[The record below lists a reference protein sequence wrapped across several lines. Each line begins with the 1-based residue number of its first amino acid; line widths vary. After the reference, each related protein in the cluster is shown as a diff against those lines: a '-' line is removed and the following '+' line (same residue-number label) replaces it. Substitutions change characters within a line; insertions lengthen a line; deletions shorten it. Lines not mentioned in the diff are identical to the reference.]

1 MMNRKTVRSLL
12 SGAGLAILFAGT
24 ALAQTPNFTKYVALG
39 DSFAAGYSAGCL
51 VERNQRF
58 SYPATLAK
66 QFGIADFQQPTV
78 SDPGIPVCT
87 GLKSLVP
94 VTFGP
99 ISTTKTGAP
108 TNATLARSYDNLA
121 IPNTK
126 AGDVSGVTS
135 SADPPS
141 ATCAACGSLA
151 LADLIL
157 RGKGS
162 QLTQALSLNPTF
174 ITLGI
179 HGNDVLTAAGAGF
192 LLDGVTATPLPVF
205 TANYNALAAALKASG
220 RTGVFLGTP
229 DGVHLLPLTSTLPPV
244 LLGSDN
250 KPVIVGGAPVSLL
263 GPRTTSTCTTAPCPL
278 PAGTLVTLGA
288 NAPQAALG
296 GKSLLAL
303 GFGIP
308 CNAPAPYNNLPQCG
322 KPLPDGGFSPP
333 ATVNVGVLLYPD
345 EIAAADQR
353 VKDMNAV
360 IKTAAES
367 NGFKY
372 FDFYAFSVDF
382 VANGRTYGG
391 IKITKDFVT
400 GGMFAYG
407 DAVHLSNIGYTI
419 LADELIQ
426 FINSSYGTSVPR
438 PDMSVVLFTPD
449 VPAPGTTGIGAT
461 VDSSIFF
468 TEDTWKAFFDE
479 FPLQDASMKLAFPV
493 DTDGTP
499 DRAPVV
505 LPGRRSA
512 RD

>member
-1 MMNRKTVRSLL
+1 MKNTLRALTL
-12 SGAGLAILFAGT
+12 GAGLALLTAGP
-24 ALAQTPNFTKYVALG
+24 AAAQTPNFTKYVALG
-39 DSFAAGYSAGCL
+39 DSYGAGYSAGCL
-51 VERNQRF
+51 VARNQQF
-58 SYPATLAK
+58 SYPNILAK
-66 QFGIADFQQPTV
+66 QFGISDFQQPTV
-78 SDPGIPVCT
+78 SDPGLPVCT

-108 TNATLARSYDNLA
+108 TNAALARSYDNLS
-121 IPNTK
+121 IPGAK
-126 AGDVSGVTS
+126 AGDVSDVKS
-135 SADPPS
+135 SAD
-141 ATCAACGSLA
+141 GLA
-151 LADLIL
+151 LADLVL

-162 QLTQALSLNPTF
+162 ELQQALSLNPTF

-179 HGNDVLTAAGAGF
+179 VGNDILTAGGAGF
-192 LLDGVTATPLPVF
+192 LLDGVTATPLPLF
-205 TANYNALAAALKASG
+205 TAKYNAVAAALKATG

-229 DGVHLLPLTSTLPPV
+229 ELRLIPLASTLPPV

-250 KPVIVGGAPVSLL
+250 KPVIVGGSTVPLL
-263 GPRTTSTCTTAPCPL
+263 GPRTTATCTTAPCPL

-308 CNAPAPYNNLPQCG
+308 CAVAPPDKFPQCG
-322 KPLPDGGFSPP
+322 KPLPDGGFTPP

-345 EIAAADQR
+345 EVAAIDQR
-353 VKDMNAV
+353 IKDMNVV

-372 FDFYAFSVDF
+372 FDFYAFSQDF
-382 VANGRTYGG
+382 EANGRTYGG

-407 DAVHLSNIGYTI
+407 EAVHMSNIGYSI

-426 FINSSYGTSVPR
+426 FINSAYGTSVPR
-438 PDMSVVLFTPD
+438 PDLSVVLFTQD

-461 VDSSIFF
+461 VETSVFF
-468 TEDTWKAFFDE
+468 TEESWKAFFDE
-479 FPLQDASMKLAFPV
+479 FPLQDASMKLAFPAE
-493 DTDGTP
+493 TETP
-499 DRAPVV
+499 DRGPVV

>member
-12 SGAGLAILFAGT
+12 SSAGLAILFAGL
-24 ALAQTPNFTKYVALG
+24 ALAQTPTFTKYVALG
-39 DSFAAGYSAGCL
+39 DSFAAGFSAGCL
-51 VERNQRF
+51 VDRNQHF
-58 SYPATLAK
+58 SYPAILAR
-66 QFGIADFQQPTV
+66 QFGISDFQQPTV
-78 SDPGIPVCT
+78 SDPGLPTCR

-94 VTFGP
+94 LTFGL
-99 ISTTKTGAP
+99 ISTKTGVP

-121 IPNTK
+121 IPNSK

-141 ATCAACGSLA
+141 GTCVACGNLA
-151 LADLIL
+151 LADLVL

-162 QLTQALSLNPTF
+162 QLSQALSLNPTF

-179 HGNDVLTAAGAGF
+179 VGNDILTAGGAGF
-192 LLDGVTATPLPVF
+192 LFDGVTATPLPVF

-229 DGVHLLPLTSTLPPV
+229 ELRLIPLASTLPPV
-244 LLGSDN
+244 LLGSDG
-250 KPVIVGGAPVSLL
+250 KPVIVGGSTIPLL
-263 GPRTTSTCTTAPCPL
+263 GPRTTATCTTAPCPL

-288 NAPQAALG
+288 NAPLAALG
-296 GKSLLAL
+296 GKSLLGV

-308 CNAPAPYNNLPQCG
+308 CAVAPIAQFPQCG
-322 KPLPDGGFSPP
+322 KPLPDGGFTPP

-345 EIAAADQR
+345 EVATIDQR
-353 VKDMNAV
+353 IKDMNAV
-360 IKTAAES
+360 IKAGAES

-372 FDFYAFSVDF
+372 FDFYAFAVDF
-382 VANGRTYGG
+382 EANGRTYGG

-407 DAVHLSNIGYTI
+407 EAVHPSNIGYSI
-419 LADELIQ
+419 IADELIQ

-438 PDMSVVLFTPD
+438 PDLSVALFTPD
-449 VPAPGTTGIGAT
+449 VPAAGTTGIGAT
-461 VDSSIFF
+461 VDTSVFF
-468 TEDTWKAFFDE
+468 TEDSWRAFFDE
-479 FPLQDASMKLAFPV
+479 FPLQDASMKLAFPAES
-493 DTDGTP
+493 DLP

>member
-1 MMNRKTVRSLL
+1 MNRKTVRSLL
-12 SGAGLAILFAGT
+12 SGAGLAVLFAGT

-39 DSFAAGYSAGCL
+39 DSFAAGFSAGCL
-51 VERNQRF
+51 VARNQQF
-58 SYPATLAK
+58 SYPATLAR
-66 QFGIADFQQPTV
+66 QFGISDFQQPTV
-78 SDPGIPVCT
+78 SDPGLPTCT

-94 VTFGP
+94 LTFGL
-99 ISTTKTGAP
+99 ISTKTGAP

-141 ATCAACGSLA
+141 GTCAACPSLA
-151 LADLIL
+151 LADLVL

-179 HGNDVLTAAGAGF
+179 IGNDVLTSGGAGF
-192 LLDGVTATPLPVF
+192 LLDGVTATPLTVF

-229 DGVHLLPLTSTLPPV
+229 ELRLIPLLSTLPPV
-244 LLGSDN
+244 VLDPTTN
-250 KPVIVGGAPVSLL
+250 KPLIVSGQTVPLL
-263 GPRTTSTCTTAPCPL
+263 GPRTTSTCSTAPCPL
-278 PAGTLVTLGA
+278 PAGTLVSLGA

-296 GKSLLAL
+296 GSSLLGV

-308 CNAPAPYNNLPQCG
+308 CAVAPKLSQCG
-322 KPLPDGGFSPP
+322 KPLPDGGFTPP
-333 ATVNVGVLLYPD
+333 ATVNVGVLFYPD
-345 EIAAADQR
+345 EVAAADQR
-353 VKDMNAV
+353 IKDMNAV

-372 FDFYAFSVDF
+372 FDFYAFAQDF
-382 VANGRTYGG
+382 EANGRTYGG

-407 DAVHLSNIGYTI
+407 EAVHMSNIGYTI

-438 PDMSVVLFTPD
+438 PDLSVVLFTPD
-449 VPAPGTTGIGAT
+449 VPAAGTTGIGAT
-461 VDSSIFF
+461 VDTSVFF
-468 TEDTWKAFFDE
+468 TEDSWKAFFDE
-479 FPLQDASMKLAFPV
+479 FPLQDASMKLAFPA
-493 DTDGTP
+493 DTDVP

-505 LPGRRSA
+505 LPGRRGA

>member
-1 MMNRKTVRSLL
+1 MKNSLRAWTL
-12 SGAGLAILFAGT
+12 GAGLALFVAG
-24 ALAQTPNFTKYVALG
+24 AAAGQTPTFTKYVALG
-39 DSFAAGYSAGCL
+39 DSYGTGFSSGCL
-51 VERNQRF
+51 VERNQKF

-78 SDPGIPVCT
+78 SDPGIPVCI

-108 TNATLARSYDNLA
+108 TNAALARSYDNVSVPGYKIA
-121 IPNTK
+121 
-126 AGDVSGVTS
+126 DVSDKLTDGGGV
-135 SADPPS
+135 
-141 ATCAACGSLA
+141 
-151 LADLIL
+151 ADLIL

-162 QLTQALSLNPTF
+162 ALTQALSLNPTF

-179 HGNDVLTAAGAGF
+179 IGNDILTAGGAGF
-192 LLDGVTATPLPVF
+192 LLDGVTATPLPLF
-205 TANYNALAAALKASG
+205 TAKFNSVAAALKATG

-229 DGVHLLPLTSTLPPV
+229 ELRLIPLASTLPPV

-250 KPVIVGGAPVSLL
+250 KPVIVGGSPVPLL
-263 GPRTTSTCTTAPCPL
+263 GPRTTATCTTPPCPL

-296 GKSLLAL
+296 GKSLLAV

-308 CNAPAPYNNLPQCG
+308 CSVAPLPQCG
-322 KPLPDGGFSPP
+322 KPLPDGGFTPP
-333 ATVNVGVLLYPD
+333 ATVDIGVLLYPD
-345 EIAAADQR
+345 EVAAIDQR
-353 VKDMNAV
+353 IKDMNAA

-372 FDFYAFSVDF
+372 FDFYAFAVDF
-382 VANGRTYGG
+382 EAHGRTYGG
-391 IKITKDFVT
+391 ITITKDFVT

-407 DAVHLSNIGYTI
+407 EAVHMSNIGYSI
-419 LADELIQ
+419 VADELIQ
-426 FINSSYGTSVPR
+426 FINSSYGTSIPR
-438 PDMSVVLFTPD
+438 PDMSVALLTPD
-449 VPAPGTTGIGAT
+449 VPAPGTTGIGAA
-461 VDSSIFF
+461 VDTSIFF
-468 TEDTWKAFFDE
+468 TEETWQAFFDE
-479 FPLQDASMKLAFPV
+479 FPLQDPTMRLAFPAV
-493 DTDGTP
+493 AIDTP
-499 DRAPVV
+499 EREPIV

>member
-1 MMNRKTVRSLL
+1 MNRKTVRSLL

-39 DSFAAGYSAGCL
+39 DSFAAGFSAGCL
-51 VERNQRF
+51 VDRNQRF
-58 SYPATLAK
+58 SYPATLAR
-66 QFGIADFQQPTV
+66 QFGISDFQQPTV
-78 SDPGIPVCT
+78 SDPGLPTCT

-94 VTFGP
+94 LTFGL
-99 ISTTKTGAP
+99 ISTKTGTP

-121 IPNTK
+121 VPNAK
-126 AGDVSGVTS
+126 IGDVIDVTS
-135 SADPPS
+135 SADPP
-141 ATCAACGSLA
+141 AAYCAACGNLA
-151 LADLIL
+151 LADLVL

-179 HGNDVLTAAGAGF
+179 IGNDILTSGGAAF
-192 LLDGVTATPLPVF
+192 LLDGVTATPLSVF
-205 TANYNALAAALKASG
+205 TAKYNAVAAALKASG

-229 DGVHLLPLTSTLPPV
+229 NGLHLLPLTSTIPPV
-244 LLGSDN
+244 VLDPATNQPL
-250 KPVIVGGAPVSLL
+250 IVGGSTVPLL
-263 GPRTTSTCTTAPCPL
+263 GPRTTSTCSTPPCPL

-296 GKSLLAL
+296 GKSLLGV

-308 CNAPAPYNNLPQCG
+308 CAVAPVTSFPQCG
-322 KPLPDGGFSPP
+322 KPLPDGGFTPP

-345 EIAAADQR
+345 EVAAIDQR
-353 VKDMNAV
+353 IKDMNVV
-360 IKTAAES
+360 IKAAAES

-372 FDFYAFSVDF
+372 FDFYAVSLDF

-400 GGMFAYG
+400 GGAFAYG
-407 DAVHLSNIGYTI
+407 NAVHLSNIGYTI
-419 LADELIQ
+419 VADELIQ
-426 FINSSYGTSVPR
+426 FINSAYGTSVPR
-438 PDMSVVLFTPD
+438 PDFSVVLFTQD
-449 VPAPGTTGIGAT
+449 VPAPGTTGIGAA
-461 VDSSIFF
+461 VDTSIFF
-468 TEDTWKAFFDE
+468 TEDSWRAFFDE
-479 FPLQDASMKLAFPV
+479 FPLQDASMKLAFPA
-493 DTDGTP
+493 DTDVP

-505 LPGRRSA
+505 LPGRRSS